1 MILSGLVKTPNRYD
15 LVEVTLS
22 GLVKTPNRY
31 DLVEVI
37 LSGLVR
43 HRAVST
49 SLR

>member
-1 MILSGLVKTPNRYD
+1 MIPSGLVKTPSRYD
-15 LVEVTLS
+15 LVEVILS

-43 HRAVST
+43 HQAGTT